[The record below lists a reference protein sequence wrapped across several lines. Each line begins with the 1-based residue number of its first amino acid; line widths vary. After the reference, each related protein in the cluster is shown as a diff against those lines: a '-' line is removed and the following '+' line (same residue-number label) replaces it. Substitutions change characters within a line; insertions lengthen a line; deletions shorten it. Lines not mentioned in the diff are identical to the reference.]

1 MKVGLYPGCSLKGS
15 SREYL
20 ESLLAVSRA
29 MGIELEEV
37 ADWNCCGSTAA
48 HNLDRELALA
58 LPARILA
65 TSEKQGME
73 EVVVPC
79 AACFHRLSLTRQ
91 ELLDDEAL
99 RGKISRIISMEVQ
112 GSVRVMNVLEFLER
126 FVIDGIRERI
136 RVPFARK
143 VACYYGCFLVRPPK
157 VVCFDRPEDPRSMDE
172 ILKKIGATPVEW
184 AFKVEC
190 CGAGF
195 SVSRTDLVARLGGE
209 IIEDALS
216 RGAEAIVVACP
227 MCHSN
232 LDMRRRQIE
241 KRARKRYSIPIVYVT
256 QAVGMAL
263 GLGRKELGLH
273 RHFVPVVFSGPISD
287 PPKGRIP
294 VPPGPAC
301 RRSGGK

>member
-1 MKVGLYPGCSLKGS
+1 MKVGFYPGCSLKGAA
-15 SREYL
+15 REYG

-37 ADWNCCGSTAA
+37 RDWNCCGSTAA
-48 HNLDRELALA
+48 HNLNRELSLA

-65 TSEKQGME
+65 TAEKQGME
-73 EVVVPC
+73 EIVVPC

-91 ELLDDEAL
+91 ELLEDEEMK
-99 RGKISRIISMEVQ
+99 RKISRIISMEYR

-126 FVIDGIRERI
+126 FVIDGIGERL

-157 VVCFDRPEDPRSMDE
+157 VVRFDRPEDPRSMDE
-172 ILKKIGATPVEW
+172 ILKKIGATPIDW
-184 AFKVEC
+184 AYKVEC

-209 IIEDALS
+209 ILEDALS
-216 RGAEAIVVACP
+216 RGAEAVIVACP

-241 KRARKRYSIPIVYVT
+241 KRARKKYSIPVVYVT

-263 GLGRKELGLH
+263 GLGRKDLGLH
-273 RHFVPVVFSGPISD
+273 RHFVPVVFSEKNSD
-287 PPKGRIP
+287 PEGGRIP
-294 VPPGPAC
+294 APN
-301 RRSGGK
+301 RSESGVK

>member
-1 MKVGLYPGCSLKGS
+1 MKIGLYPGCSLKGS

-37 ADWNCCGSTAA
+37 TDWNCCGSTAA
-48 HNLDRELALA
+48 HNLDRELSLA

-65 TSEKQGME
+65 TAEKQGME

-91 ELLDDEAL
+91 ELLEDEAL
-99 RGKISRIISMEVQ
+99 KEKISRIISMEVR
-112 GSVRVMNVLEFLER
+112 GSVRVVNVLEFLER
-126 FVIDGIRERI
+126 FVLNGIGERI

-209 IIEDALS
+209 ILEDAVS
-216 RGAEAIVVACP
+216 RGAEAMVVACP

-232 LDMRRRQIE
+232 LDMRRKQIE
-241 KRARKRYSIPIVYVT
+241 KRARKRYPIPVVYVT

-273 RHFVPVVFSGPISD
+273 RHFVPVTFPGQGSGP
-287 PPKGRIP
+287 G
-294 VPPGPAC
+294 
-301 RRSGGK
+301 